1 MDLSMVTV
9 TALSAL
15 SASASRLTGILISCA
30 QAGSMAAANAT
41 IAIFMCILPRFQLRK
56 RGPAGGII
64 CGGGVGYSNKEG
76 DLMQLG
82 MIGLGRMGANMVRR
96 LMRGG
101 HECVAH
107 DVAPAAVTAIAAEGA
122 HAALTL
128 DEFVAALHTPR
139 TVWLMVPAAVVDSTL
154 DALLPK
160 LSAGDVV
167 IDGGNS

>member
-101 HECVAH
+101 HQCVVWDRDQANVEH
-107 DVAPAAVTAIAAEGA
+107 LAGEGA
-122 HAALTL
+122 AGAQSL
-128 DEFVAALHTPR
+128 DDFL
-139 TVWLMVPAAVVDSTL
+139 S
-154 DALLPK
+154 K
-160 LSAGDVV
+160 LEK
-167 IDGGNS
+167 